1 MQFIPSAAIPQ
12 PQPQMQASPGAQ
24 VQAQVQQVQPQVQ
37 WQFLNPQLLYA
48 AQQTPLQPGM
58 MGGGAMAQQVGG
70 QAAVARDASMA
81 GTAQA
86 QVATP
91 QLQQAPQQQMP
102 QQQLM
107 AQPQQLQ
114 AQQYQVPSHMQQQQQ
129 LYYGSVDLGRPLV

>member
-12 PQPQMQASPGAQ
+12 PQAQMQATPGPQ
-24 VQAQVQQVQPQVQ
+24 IQTQVQQVQPQVQ
-37 WQFLNPQLLYA
+37 SQFLNPQLLYA
-48 AQQTPLQPGM
+48 AQQVPLQPGM
-58 MGGGAMAQQVGG
+58 MGGGMVQQVGG
-70 QAAVARDASMA
+70 PAAVTRDATMA
-81 GTAQA
+81 GAAQA
-86 QVATP
+86 QVAAP

-102 QQQLM
+102 QQMM